1 MLDFS
6 SLFATRRWTLAF
18 FSLLILGPGAARGK
32 AQLLTAA
39 SQADLYVAHIADG
52 GPASN
57 RWTTQFRFVNSAIET
72 GQAANGTL
80 YFFADDGSP
89 LSVDIGNG
97 PSSRFTIS
105 IPVSGSARVETLGG
119 SPALHT
125 GFVRM
130 VFDSPIQVTAEFRNW
145 QNGAFSNAA
154 SVNGTTPAPI
164 FWYFAD
170 AYTGIAIAN
179 PNTFSVNCS
188 GSFSDVNGNSVAS
201 NNAITIG
208 PLNHTAFIVGGL
220 LSLSSSAVGSFELG
234 CIDGF
239 GNPAG
244 VASLGIAGNASG
256 ITSSLPNSAESI
268 PIHHWEDVEKAFCY
282 IVKVIQT
289 NSSLS
294 AYSGLL
300 GQPQLVIA
308 TDNTTINACAEN
320 PQSAPPCNGPVG
332 TIKVWLSLAELLA
345 DSPSEIGF
353 VIAHELGHVVQMNKG
368 NQKNFQMIF
377 PTSAVNQTIETDAD
391 LFGFGVALT
400 AGYDPYAA
408 GGTLGKLMMITGNAT
423 INAQYEENVQAVL
436 GTDMHTST
444 LNRLNNLYNTIQT
457 TCQSVPALCQSYK
470 DLVHP
475 NFPGWAPLDKPGS
488 NAAGHK

>member
-1 MLDFS
+1 MLSFRS
-6 SLFATRRWTLAF
+6 FFAPTIWTLAF
-18 FSLLILGPGAARGK
+18 SSLLMLGPGTARAR
-32 AQLLTAA
+32 AQLLTEA

-80 YFFADDGSP
+80 YFYADDGSP
-89 LSVDIGNG
+89 LSVDFGNG
-97 PSSRFTIS
+97 PSSTFTIS
-105 IPVSGSARVETLGG
+105 IPVGGSTRTETLGG

-125 GFVRM
+125 GFVRLI
-130 VFDSPIQVTAEFRNW
+130 FDSPIQVTAEFRNW
-145 QNGAFSNAA
+145 QNGVFSNAA

-170 AYTGIAIAN
+170 AYTGVAIAN
-179 PNTFSVNCS
+179 PNSLSVTCS
-188 GSFSDVNGNSVAS
+188 GSFHDVNGNLVAS
-201 NNAITIG
+201 NNAIIIG
-208 PLNHTAFIVGGL
+208 PLNHTSFTVGGL
-220 LSLSSSAVGSFELG
+220 LSLSSGAVGSFELG
-234 CIDGF
+234 CTDGS
-239 GNPAG
+239 GSPAG

-256 ITSSLPNSAESI
+256 ITSSLPNSAGSI
-268 PIHHWEDVEKAFCY
+268 PIHHWEDIERAFYY

-289 NSSLS
+289 NPSLS
-294 AYSGLL
+294 AYSAFL

-320 PQSAPPCNGPVG
+320 PQSAPPCNAPVG

-391 LFGFGVALT
+391 LFGFGVALA

-457 TCQSVPALCQSYK
+457 TCQSVPTLCQNYK
-470 DLVHP
+470 NLLHP
-475 NFPGWAPLDKPGS
+475 NFPVWAPLDKPGS
-488 NAAGHK
+488 SAGGHK